1 MDRTEQ
7 GIDRLDRLE
16 RLVADLDGRV
26 CLLEHPGEA
35 LARRRPTAPK
45 PLTAREQLAARA
57 EMAPAAKPAPARP
70 AAGNRAA
77 AQPAP
82 APQRPPMVRPEF
94 RREDLEDLVGGRLL
108 AWVGGVAVLLGIVF
122 LFALG
127 ISNGWIGEAARV
139 VIAAVV
145 CGGLLGLGVWLHE
158 SKARTDAALAS
169 VATGIAGLFV
179 TVTVAAQVYEL
190 VPQLLA
196 VLFAVAVGAIATA
209 LAVRWESRGIAALGI
224 LGGLGAPVLADVVG
238 DGGTILILFVTLAS
252 AAAVLLRQRW
262 GWLALAAFVVA
273 TPQWAAFVILGP
285 PVAEQLAVLIGF
297 GALGVAVAVGHDVR
311 VHAER
316 LRSSSAYLLALNAIV
331 VAAVGYGAL
340 AYHSGE
346 AAGNAWVAGVA
357 LAHLGVGLGGRFLR
371 ITNDLRL
378 LSLVLGAVIA
388 DVAFGLIADGPALT
402 IGWAATSVGFALL
415 MRRTPRPVDMAE
427 GLLVQA
433 GVGGHLGLAM
443 LSAIAV
449 SDPAQVMNGY
459 EALSPAGAAP
469 VAALAAGCLVSA
481 RIAGERHRAW
491 RIALDSIGLGVI
503 AVLTA
508 LTLDGLQLVL
518 AWALEV
524 VALAG
529 IGRRTGDRVAGVGAL
544 AFVAL
549 AAIHAIAYEAPPVSL
564 VAGLA
569 DTGAA
574 LAAMAAVGGCLLVVA
589 ACAEPEQTGLRTV
602 LRALAALTLF
612 YLTALP
618 LDGLQLIL
626 AWTAEAVAFAA
637 IAKRTGD
644 EVAAV
649 GAFAFLASAALY
661 ALVSQAPPVSL
672 VTGLAEPAAAVAALA
687 AVAACL
693 VVQAAWAEEG
703 SRVQMVLRALA
714 ALTLLYLASTVVV
727 TPFESDSAVDS
738 ALLSAHQQGQMV
750 LSVFWALVGVGT
762 MVVGLRRDLGLV
774 RTAGLALLGVA
785 VGKVFLFDLAT
796 LTSLYRVVSLV
807 GLGVLLLGGALTWQR
822 LRPRALT
829 DLRETPAGVR

>member
-1 MDRTEQ
+1 
-7 GIDRLDRLE
+7 
-16 RLVADLDGRV
+16 
-26 CLLEHPGEA
+26 
-35 LARRRPTAPK
+35 
-45 PLTAREQLAARA
+45 
-57 EMAPAAKPAPARP
+57 
-70 AAGNRAA
+70 
-77 AQPAP
+77 
-82 APQRPPMVRPEF
+82 MVRPDF

-139 VIAAVV
+139 GIAAAV

-179 TVTVAAQVYEL
+179 TITVAAQVYEL

-238 DGGTILILFVTLAS
+238 DGGTMLILFVALAS

-262 GWLALAAFVVA
+262 DWLALAAFMVA

-311 VHAER
+311 VRAER

-340 AYHSGE
+340 GYHSGE
-346 AAGNAWVAGVA
+346 TAGNAWVAGVA
-357 LAHLGVGLGGRFLR
+357 LAHLGVGLGGRFLK

-402 IGWAATSVGFALL
+402 IGWAATGVGFALL

-433 GVGGHLGLAM
+433 GVGGHLGLAL

-449 SDPAQVMNGY
+449 SDPVEVMNGY
-459 EALSPAGAAP
+459 EALSPAGAAA

-481 RIAGERHRAW
+481 RIAGERHQDW
-491 RIALDSIGLGVI
+491 RIALDSIGLGVV

-529 IGRRTGDRVAGVGAL
+529 IGRRTGDKVAGVGAL
-544 AFVAL
+544 AFLAL
-549 AAIHAIAYEAPPVSL
+549 AATHAIAYEAPPVSL
-564 VAGLA
+564 VTGLA

-574 LAAMAAVGGCLLVVA
+574 LAAVAAVGGCLLVVA
-589 ACAEPEQTGLRTV
+589 AWPSRSRPSRADGPEGAGRAHAPLPRLDGGGHPV
-602 LRALAALTLF
+602 RERLGGRLRAPQCPPAGPDGAERLLGARRCGDHGGRPPARPGGRPHRRAGSAGRRGRQGVPVRPGDAHL
-612 YLTALP
+612 ALP
-618 LDGLQLIL
+618 GGLAGRARAAAPRGRPHVAAPAPAGADRSARDAGRRALGRGARRIACNGKGRAWSRETAHHASSL
-626 AWTAEAVAFAA
+626 ARCHGARAHRHRPLAPVHARHHRFGA
-637 IAKRTGD
+637 RTGAR
-644 EVAAV
+644 AA
-649 GAFAFLASAALY
+649 
-661 ALVSQAPPVSL
+661 
-672 VTGLAEPAAAVAALA
+672 E
-687 AVAACL
+687 
-693 VVQAAWAEEG
+693 
-703 SRVQMVLRALA
+703 R
-714 ALTLLYLASTVVV
+714 
-727 TPFESDSAVDS
+727 
-738 ALLSAHQQGQMV
+738 
-750 LSVFWALVGVGT
+750 
-762 MVVGLRRDLGLV
+762 
-774 RTAGLALLGVA
+774 
-785 VGKVFLFDLAT
+785 
-796 LTSLYRVVSLV
+796 
-807 GLGVLLLGGALTWQR
+807 
-822 LRPRALT
+822 
-829 DLRETPAGVR
+829 

>member
-7 GIDRLDRLE
+7 GRRLDRLE

-26 CLLEHPGEA
+26 GLLEHPE
-35 LARRRPTAPK
+35 
-45 PLTAREQLAARA
+45 
-57 EMAPAAKPAPARP
+57 APAARKQPPAMPAVARP
-70 AAGNRAA
+70 APVNRPAP
-77 AQPAP
+77 QPAP
-82 APQRPPMVRPEF
+82 APQRPPMVRPDF

-139 VIAAVV
+139 AIAAAV

-179 TVTVAAQVYEL
+179 TITVAAQVYEL

-238 DGGTILILFVTLAS
+238 DGGTMLILFVALAS

-262 GWLALAAFVVA
+262 DWLALAAFMVA

-311 VHAER
+311 VRAER

-340 AYHSGE
+340 GYHSGE
-346 AAGNAWVAGVA
+346 TAGNAWVAGVA
-357 LAHLGVGLGGRFLR
+357 LAHLGVGLGGRFLK

-402 IGWAATSVGFALL
+402 IGWAATGVGFALL

-433 GVGGHLGLAM
+433 GVGGHLGLAL

-449 SDPAQVMNGY
+449 SDPVEVMNGY
-459 EALSPAGAAP
+459 EALSPAGAAA

-481 RIAGERHRAW
+481 RIAGERHQGW
-491 RIALDSIGLGVI
+491 RIALDSIGLGVV

-544 AFVAL
+544 AFLAL
-549 AAIHAIAYEAPPVSL
+549 GATHAIAYEAPPVSL
-564 VAGLA
+564 VTGLA

-574 LAAMAAVGGCLLVVA
+574 LAAVAAVGGCLLVVA
-589 ACAEPEQTGLRTV
+589 ACAEPEQTELRTV
-602 LRALAALTLF
+602 LRALAALT
-612 YLTALP
+612 
-618 LDGLQLIL
+618 
-626 AWTAEAVAFAA
+626 V
-637 IAKRTGD
+637 
-644 EVAAV
+644 
-649 GAFAFLASAALY
+649 
-661 ALVSQAPPVSL
+661 
-672 VTGLAEPAAAVAALA
+672 
-687 AVAACL
+687 
-693 VVQAAWAEEG
+693 
-703 SRVQMVLRALA
+703 
-714 ALTLLYLASTVVV
+714 LYLASTVVV

-762 MVVGLRRDLGLV
+762 MVVGLRRDLGVV

-807 GLGVLLLGGALTWQR
+807 GLGLLLLGGALTWQR